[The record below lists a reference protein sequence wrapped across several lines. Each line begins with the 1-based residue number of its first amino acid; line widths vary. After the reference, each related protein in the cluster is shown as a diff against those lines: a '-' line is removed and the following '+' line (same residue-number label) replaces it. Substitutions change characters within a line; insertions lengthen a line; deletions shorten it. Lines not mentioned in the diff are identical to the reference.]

1 MSKERTSFEP
11 ENITAVRLQR
21 YMYLETFG
29 IPSMVTM
36 EPGGNSEGRL
46 INIPS
51 LLRGAKSTYAKCKH
65 HRRMK
70 KVWGRQKIT
79 EKKAVKVQRSRNQ
92 EETRRGGEKMSWA
105 ERALRSWKKKM
116 LKSPLQKLNITTLWR
131 DFIKGNWEEAFRCR
145 SLIIIWRKYVKMSLI
160 SSAATTCDHALA
172 ITHRTSM
179 HHWRL
184 RSISTFSASC
194 FIVLPVESRATFVDF
209 DGSYEFTVLSS
220 PD

>member
-1 MSKERTSFEP
+1 MRETEDYRKTGCKSSEKSKP
-11 ENITAVRLQR
+11 
-21 YMYLETFG
+21 
-29 IPSMVTM
+29 
-36 EPGGNSEGRL
+36 
-46 INIPS
+46 
-51 LLRGAKSTYAKCKH
+51 
-65 HRRMK
+65 RRNY
-70 KVWGRQKIT
+70 T
-79 EKKAVKVQRSRNQ
+79 C
-92 EETRRGGEKMSWA
+92 RRGGEKMSWA

-145 SLIIIWRKYVKMSLI
+145 SLIMKKICKNVFDKLCCNY
-160 SSAATTCDHALA
+160 TCDHALA